1 MTGIE
6 ALLEMLAAAGVRY
19 LFGNPGSTELAL
31 NDAVAGD
38 ARFQYV
44 LGLQEVPVVSMADGY
59 AMAAQSVGVANVH
72 IACGLGNAMGM
83 LYNAHCAGTPL
94 LLTAGQQDRR
104 LRMEEPVLAG
114 ELCQVARPWTKW
126 AYEVQRVED
135 VPVAVRR
142 AVQTALTPPTGPV
155 ILALPLDVQTDSV
168 GPIRSGP
175 APRPDRRMP
184 PPSEA
189 CSGPP
194 ASWPRPSVRRSWPE
208 AESWN
213 PAARPTRGLP
223 SGLAPPSSMNRP
235 RRTAGCRSPPTIL
248 VMPVLCR
255 CGRRMSFS
263 CWPATTCCSPWA

>member
-6 ALLEMLAAAGVRY
+6 AFLEMLAAAGVRY

-31 NDAVAGD
+31 SDALAGD
-38 ARFQYV
+38 ARFQYI

-83 LYNAHCAGTPL
+83 LYNAHCSGTPL

-104 LRMEEPVLAG
+104 LRLEEPVLVG

-155 ILALPLDVQTDSV
+155 FLALPLDVQTGTAD
-168 GPIRSGP
+168 RFDL
-175 APRPDRRMP
+175 APPHVPTAACARRARRCNRPP
-184 PPSEA
+184 T
-189 CSGPP
+189 
-194 ASWPRPSVRRSWPE
+194 SWPRPSARRSWPE
-208 AESWN
+208 AESWS
-213 PAARPTRGLP
+213 PAGRPNWRPLP
-223 SGLAPPSSMNRP
+223 DGLAPPSSTNRP
-235 RRTAGCRSPPTIL
+235 RRTAGNLSPPTI
-248 VMPVLCR
+248 PVTPARCR
-255 CGRRMSFS
+255 CGRRR
-263 CWPATTCCSPWA
+263 